1 MSSGEPLMECH
12 SQRLRLRQRQ
22 DQRFSP
28 GFTLVEAVLVA
39 VILSIAGV
47 VALPMLSSSLE
58 EARLSAAASE
68 VVAALEYGQLSAA
81 TTGRETRVTI
91 GQAEERIGVR
101 QFKTTADLFNGG
113 DTLAAADVESGTYEL
128 MQYPPKKGTD
138 YLIFLGDE
146 DRFKGVDI
154 TTSDF
159 NPPADNVIFDT
170 LGTPSKGG
178 TVTLALGGRQMVVT
192 LDALTGK
199 VTVTH

>member
-1 MSSGEPLMECH
+1 
-12 SQRLRLRQRQ
+12 
-22 DQRFSP
+22 
-28 GFTLVEAVLVA
+28 
-39 VILSIAGV
+39 
-47 VALPMLSSSLE
+47 
-58 EARLSAAASE
+58 
-68 VVAALEYGQLSAA
+68 
-81 TTGRETRVTI
+81 
-91 GQAEERIGVR
+91 
-101 QFKTTADLFNGG
+101 
-113 DTLAAADVESGTYEL
+113 L

-192 LDALTGK
+192 LNALTGK